1 MTQAMLVEYFQR
13 MAWLVLLLAA
23 PLLLVSLVSGVIIS
37 IFQAVTQIQEQTLS
51 FVPKIVLSMVVFV
64 VTAPWMIDA
73 MVSYTRE
80 ILASL
85 VTLGHAV

>member
-13 MAWLVLLLAA
+13 MAWLILLLSA

-73 MVSYTRE
+73 MVTYTRS
-80 ILASL
+80 ILTSL
-85 VTLGHAV
+85 ITLGHAV

>member
-1 MTQAMLVEYFQR
+1 MTQAMLVEYFQH
-13 MAWLVLLLAA
+13 MSWLILLLSA

-73 MVSYTRE
+73 MVAYTRE
-80 ILASL
+80 IMQSL

>member
-13 MAWLVLLLAA
+13 MAWLILLLSA

-73 MVSYTRE
+73 MVTYTRS
-80 ILASL
+80 ILSSL
-85 VTLGHAV
+85 ITLGHAV

>member
-1 MTQAMLVEYFQR
+1 MTQAMLVEYFQH
-13 MAWLVLLLAA
+13 MAWLVLLLSA

-37 IFQAVTQIQEQTLS
+37 IFQAVTQIQEQTLI

-80 ILASL
+80 LLASL
-85 VTLGHAV
+85 ITLGHAV